1 MSKLYDVYLEKKKDD
16 AGKVYLFKNGNF
28 YIMLGDDAAKLSE
41 DLALK
46 LTRFSKDTNKCGF
59 PLSQLKRYTKF
70 IKLLGYDYEVVLSN
84 KDYILEDIISV
95 NLDILTLKESFEK
108 IKLYKEMLSEEE
120 C

>member
-1 MSKLYDVYLEKKKDD
+1 M
-16 AGKVYLFKNGNF
+16 
-28 YIMLGDDAAKLSE
+28 
-41 DLALK
+41 
-46 LTRFSKDTNKCGF
+46 GF

-95 NLDILTLKESFEK
+95 DLDILTLKESFEK

-120 C
+120 Y

>member
-46 LTRFSKDTNKCGF
+46 LTRFSKDTNKWVF
-59 PLSQLKRYTKF
+59 HL
-70 IKLLGYDYEVVLSN
+70 
-84 KDYILEDIISV
+84 V
-95 NLDILTLKESFEK
+95 NLKGILNL
-108 IKLYKEMLSEEE
+108 LN